1 MSSLRH
7 PVGQQPPQVYWR
19 RRLVVGLGLLAVVVI
34 VILIVVRPGG
44 GGAEPTGAAPET
56 SETPAADGGGA
67 EETPAA
73 DAPAEPAGDPTAC
86 TPEQVEV
93 VPVTDADAYGVEQLP
108 FLSLTIRNL
117 STTACLME
125 AGTDVQEYVVTS
137 GADRI
142 WSSKDCQTDAEAAS
156 ITLEPEQEIPTTPL
170 QWSRTRSDA
179 SACEAQRD
187 QVGAGG
193 ATYRLSVSVG
203 EFSSGGDTAFLLN

>member
-19 RRLVVGLGLLAVVVI
+19 RRLVVGLGLLAVIVI
-34 VILIVVRPGG
+34 IILIVVRPGG
-44 GGAEPTGAAPET
+44 GEADPSGATPAA
-56 SETPAADGGGA
+56 SETPAP
-67 EETPAA
+67 EETTAAA

-93 VPVTDADAYGVEQLP
+93 VPVTDAAAYGAEQLP

-117 STTACLME
+117 STTACTMA
-125 AGTDVQEYVVTS
+125 AGSDVQEYVISS

-142 WSSKDCQTDAEAAS
+142 WSSKDCQSDAVATP

-170 QWSRTRSDA
+170 QWSRNRSEA
-179 SACEAQRD
+179 GACDVERE